1 MMCALAGQG
10 GAGRGDAMFALV
22 VLDGHLEAFDAL
34 VAETV
39 AAIAEHEPGT
49 VVYVSHARPDR
60 PSERVFY
67 ECYRDEE
74 AFGAHEATAH
84 TRRFLAERTQHL
96 SGDPEVWRLNTV
108 EGQVNGEQLR
118 GAGAAR

>member
-1 MMCALAGQG
+1 
-10 GAGRGDAMFALV
+10 MFALV
-22 VLDGHLEAFDAL
+22 VRFDVLDGHLEAFDAL

-39 AAIAEHEPGT
+39 EAITEHEPGT
-49 VVYVSHARPDR
+49 VVYVSHARENR

-74 AFGAHEATAH
+74 AFGDHEATTH
-84 TRRFLAERTQHL
+84 TRRFLAERAQHL
-96 SGDPEVWRLNTV
+96 NGDPEVWRLGTL
-108 EGQVNGEQLR
+108 EGQVNGQSLR